1 MAHENS
7 VASSEKLDVEPS
19 IDKLKELL
27 ALKQREIEDMSFSV
41 NLLETETAYR
51 VQVAEREKEKKVS
64 AAETSLNFKEQQLSR
79 SEHARKKLEASVQK
93 MGKENER
100 LRAYSSQK

>member
-1 MAHENS
+1 MAHKNS
-7 VASSEKLDVEPS
+7 IASSQKHDVEPS
-19 IDKLKELL
+19 IDKLKQLL
-27 ALKQREIEDMSFSV
+27 TQKQREIEDMSFSV

-79 SEHARKKLEASVQK
+79 SEHARKSWKLRFKNWAKKTSD
-93 MGKENER
+93 
-100 LRAYSSQK
+100 